1 MKIRVL
7 AVVIAC
13 VVSIHAQPAAAG
25 KGANNKATDKDID
38 PLALQVLKAATD
50 PIKQSQSFSFRVL
63 VSREHLGTNGQI
75 ITLFHT
81 AEVTV
86 QRPDKLHINFRGRG
100 KDVKLFYNAGQA
112 VLFSPDENFYSTIP
126 SPATIDQTLDAL
138 EKKGVFLSASNFLE
152 SDPYQ
157 SLTDD
162 LVTGYVIGKVAMFG
176 ETVHHLAFTEP
187 DAEWQLWVTGGDHP
201 QVRRLEVINK
211 SLPERPRITVD
222 FLDWNL
228 NASPNSNLF
237 TFEKPADAKQIEML
251 NMEARK

>member
-1 MKIRVL
+1 MKPRVL
-7 AVVIAC
+7 VVVMVC
-13 VVSIHAQPAAAG
+13 VLSIHAQPAGADAA
-25 KGANNKATDKDID
+25 KNSKTTDKDID

-63 VSREHLGTNGQI
+63 VSREHLGTNGQM

-81 AEVTV
+81 SEVTV
-86 QRPDKLHINFRGRG
+86 QRPDKLYVDFHGRG
-100 KDVKLFYNAGQA
+100 KEVKLYYNAGQA
-112 VLFSPDENFYSTIP
+112 VLFSPDENFYSTIA

-162 LVTGYVIGKVAMFG
+162 LVSGYVIGKVAMFG

-187 DAEWQLWVTGGDHP
+187 DAEWQLWVIGGDHP
-201 QVRRLEVINK
+201 QVRRLEVIDR
-211 SLPERPRITVD
+211 SLPEHPRITVD

-228 NASPNSNLF
+228 NASPNPNLF
-237 TFEKPADAKQIEML
+237 TFDKPTDARQIEML
-251 NMEARK
+251 NMEAKK